1 MRGVPR
7 IERALTGGEIW
18 AADRR
23 AHQRRSGQAVMPCW
37 SMIRVDGIRGLMA
50 NKHPK
55 SATQPSPAPGDRL
68 TTSEIEGLR
77 DAARQMD
84 IENKSDAGGDTAKQ
98 AEEARRLDEELI
110 RVNDPRAE

>member
-1 MRGVPR
+1 
-7 IERALTGGEIW
+7 
-18 AADRR
+18 
-23 AHQRRSGQAVMPCW
+23 
-37 SMIRVDGIRGLMA
+37 MA

-84 IENKSDAGGDTAKQ
+84 IEIKAARVAIRAKQ

-110 RVNDPRAE
+110 RVFDPRAE